1 MISGVAYNAAIKAG
15 YSENYARKRSHE
27 LLANVGIKAYIEE
40 RLKELEKK
48 KIAKQDEVMQVFTSI
63 LRQELVEEVVELNAA
78 TGQFV
83 KTKKTP
89 SISEVI
95 KAGSELM
102 KRYPTAKQ
110 AEKMQLEIEKLK
122 SQIGGDEG
130 QDEKIAGFLN
140 IIKGAVSDGLE

>member
-1 MISGVAYNAAIKAG
+1 M
-15 YSENYARKRSHE
+15 
-27 LLANVGIKAYIEE
+27 ANVGIKSYIEE
-40 RLKELEKK
+40 RLKDLEKK

-95 KAGSELM
+95 KAGSELL

-110 AEKMQLEIEKLK
+110 AEKMQLEIDKLK
-122 SQIGGDEG
+122 SQIGCDEG

-140 IIKGAVSDGLE
+140 IIKGAVNNGLE

>member
-15 YSENYARKRSHE
+15 YSEKYARARSHI
-27 LLANVGIKAYIEE
+27 LLENVGIKAYIEE

-63 LRQELVEEVVELNAA
+63 LRQEIMEEVVELNAA

-83 KTKKTP
+83 KTKKPP

-102 KRYPTAKQ
+102 KRYPTEKQ
-110 AEKMQLEIEKLK
+110 AEKMQLEIDKLK

-140 IIKGAVSDGLE
+140 LIKGALNNGLE

>member
-1 MISGVAYNAAIKAG
+1 M
-15 YSENYARKRSHE
+15 
-27 LLANVGIKAYIEE
+27 ANVGIKSYIEE
-40 RLKELEKK
+40 RLKDLEKK

-95 KAGSELM
+95 KAGSELL

-110 AEKMQLEIEKLK
+110 AEKMQLEIDKLK

-140 IIKGAVSDGLE
+140 IIKGAVNNGLE